1 VSYYVAVVLIS
12 SIALENIDVE
22 LLTLNA
28 IASTAFAVVVKV
40 GAVPPEKWKCE
51 PIPSVLDPVPS

>member
-1 VSYYVAVVLIS
+1 MSYYVADVLIS

-51 PIPSVLDPVPS
+51 PITKVLDPVPS